1 MAAEMATGAPRQGF
15 LSRLLPASGSEQ
27 FFDLLEAHADRTR
40 EAAALLAEMLAKQV
54 DAAQQAERVKA
65 VEHQG
70 DEITHAVIER
80 LHQTF
85 ITPIDRDD
93 MHRLISRMDDVLDLI
108 EASSERIWLYEL
120 RTIEPEARA
129 FADVL
134 VKSVQAVGDAVRCLR
149 DLRDREA
156 LIAHC
161 TEINRLENEGDQLLR
176 RAVARLFHDS
186 TDPIHVIKWKEIY
199 DNLENAIDRCEDVA
213 NVIEGVALEY
223 A

>member
-1 MAAEMATGAPRQGF
+1 MAPHMATGAPRKGF
-15 LSRLLPASGSEQ
+15 LSRLLPASGSDQ
-27 FFDLLEAHADRTR
+27 FFDLLERHADRTR
-40 EAAALLAEMLAKQV
+40 EAAALLAEMLSKEV
-54 DAAQQAERVKA
+54 DLERQAERVKT
-65 VEHQG
+65 VEHEG

-156 LIAHC
+156 LSAHC
-161 TEINRLENEGDQLLR
+161 TEINRLENEGDQLL
-176 RAVARLFHDS
+176 HDS